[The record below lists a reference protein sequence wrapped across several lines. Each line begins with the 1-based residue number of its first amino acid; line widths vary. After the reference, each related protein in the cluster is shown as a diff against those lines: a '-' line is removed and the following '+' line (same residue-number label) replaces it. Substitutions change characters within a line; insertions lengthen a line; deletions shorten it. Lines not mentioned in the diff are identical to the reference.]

1 MKNFNGP
8 DAGFFINNTK
18 KIVTKD
24 SSSPYRGPAG
34 PYRRQ
39 SKNEKPQDPDPN
51 ILHKFASYN
60 TLFTLSALSQSEIQN
75 PKTFFTSKPHD
86 IIAQSGGIGATANY
100 RQGPPGGGGRGLTGD
115 NKRIIE
121 ENTNVRDAL
130 YRATLEFDK
139 NNDLYFEN
147 VSITTIPGYNEKRRL
162 TSATNITMT
171 VVEPYGLTL
180 LEKIKAAAAK
190 NNFLDHIDAPYL
202 LTIEFK
208 GFDEKGKPMK
218 EDSDITK
225 RVIPIKIVR
234 MDLDVNQGGTIYS
247 IDAIP
252 YNEFG
257 FSNVYMYP
265 RTSGNLS
272 STSRTLAEVIA
283 NLNEVL
289 NKQNEEERDNAL
301 IEVPDQYQITI
312 DESLFPNEKLNYSLL
327 NQTGMVDPGATGAD
341 AGEFIA
347 AGIETDYIKFTDKT
361 NLMMLLENLMKA
373 HPRYGA
379 KKFEEW
385 AQKLQQT
392 GDLGDYN
399 AGKDSYFQYFR
410 IRSSIEPIAGRFDRL
425 RQTNPKICKIVV
437 EPYFISAYNVV
448 AAGLHQ
454 GKNFATYIAKEYNYI
469 FTGDNVDIL
478 NLDINYQYAYF
489 KSVLKDAGPDGGR
502 ELKKDKSPK
511 TEDSGRPIN
520 PRLPNFGDVLNMKS
534 EVSVHK
540 SANANRTS
548 PGDAKLDQFFDY
560 ITNPQADMVKVQM
573 EILGDPAWLGQS
585 QFIPPAPK
593 PQKSKGISTD
603 DNKAFFT
610 GDDPT
615 NIWNP
620 RLRCY
625 NAEVAEPVTLLNFV
639 VPDDVNDKKG
649 TYDIS
654 QKQKGA
660 FSGLYKVFEVAN
672 NFSEG
677 KFTQTLHMTRFNN
690 QDRPVTPS
698 GNKTRTTVNGKTVKS
713 STPYHGGADGLHTG
727 TKSYRVPHAGE
738 FVGSGGVSYD
748 PDRDAGI

>member
-8 DAGFFINNTK
+8 DAGFFINQTK

-34 PYRRQ
+34 PYRKQ
-39 SKNEKPQDPDPN
+39 SETERPREPDPN

-60 TLFTLSALSQSEIQN
+60 TLFTLSALSQSEIRN
-75 PKTFFTSKPHD
+75 PQTFFTSKPHD
-86 IIAQSGGIGATANY
+86 IIAQSGGIGSTANY

-121 ENTNVRDAL
+121 ENTSVRDAL
-130 YRATLEFDK
+130 YKAELEFNK
-139 NNDLYFEN
+139 NNDLYFQEVIIN
-147 VSITTIPGYNEKRRL
+147 TIPGYNEQRRL
-162 TSATNITMT
+162 TSASTLSMEL
-171 VVEPYGLTL
+171 VEPFGLTL

-190 NNFLDHIDAPYL
+190 NNFLDHLDAPFL

-208 GFDEKGKPMK
+208 GFDEKGKPMT
-218 EDSDITK
+218 ENSDITK
-225 RVIPIKIVR
+225 RVIPIKLVR
-234 MDLDVNQGGTIYS
+234 MDIDVNQGGTVYKVE
-247 IDAIP
+247 AIP

-265 RTSGNLS
+265 RTSGQLS
-272 STSRTLAEVIA
+272 SKSRTLAEVIA

-289 NKQNEEERDNAL
+289 NKQNEQEREAVL
-301 IEVPDQYQITI
+301 TEIPDQYQITI

-327 NQTGMVDPGATGAD
+327 SQTGMVDPGATGAD
-341 AGEFIA
+341 AGEFLA

-373 HPRYGA
+373 HPRYGT

-385 AQKLQQT
+385 AQKVKDT
-392 GDLGDYN
+392 GDLSDYN
-399 AGKDSYFQYFR
+399 AGKDTYFTYFR
-410 IRSSIEPIAGRFDRL
+410 IRSSIEPIAGKFDRL

-454 GKNFATYIAKEYNYI
+454 GKNFSSYIAKEYNYI
-469 FTGDNVDIL
+469 FTGDNIDIL
-478 NLDINYQYAYF
+478 NLDINYKVAYF
-489 KSVLKDAGPDGGR
+489 QSVLKDAGPDGGR

-520 PRLPNFGDVLNMKS
+520 PRLPNFGDVFNMKS

-560 ITNPQADMVKVQM
+560 ITNPQADMVVVRM

-620 RLRCY
+620 KLRCY

-639 VPDDVNDKKG
+639 VPDDVNDRKG

-654 QKQKGA
+654 EKQKA
-660 FSGLYKVFEVAN
+660 SFSGLYKVYQVVN
-672 NFSEG
+672 TFSDG
-677 KFTQTLHMTRFNN
+677 KFTQELTMTRFNN
-690 QDRPVTPS
+690 QDREVTPS
-698 GNKTRTTVNGKTVKS
+698 GNRTRTTVNEKFVKG
-713 STPYHGGADGLHTG
+713 STPYHGGAGGLHTG
-727 TKSYRVPHAGE
+727 TKSYRIPHATE
-738 FVGSGGVSYD
+738 FAGGGGTSYD